1 MATEQ
6 PRASVHTIGCRLNQ
20 AETALLADQLQK
32 AGYRLVEFGKP
43 TELLVLNTCSVTE
56 RAESDCRYV
65 IRLTQ
70 RRSPRVFIAVTGCY
84 AQTGVEALRR
94 IPGIDLIVG
103 TQYKMQLPEY
113 LPPSSA
119 LRKQPAPQVL
129 HTRTIGREDFELS
142 GTGEYSL
149 TRANLKIQD
158 GCNFMCAFCIIP
170 FARGHERS
178 RHWQD
183 VLREAK
189 ELAAQGHREL
199 VLTGVNIGRYSQ
211 GGLTLLDLIQRL
223 EAIPEVERIRISSI
237 EPTTIPDALLE
248 HMATSSKLCPY
259 LHIPLQSGDDAILQ
273 TMNRRYS
280 VVEYRAFIEKALSVV
295 PELAL
300 GTDVMVGF
308 PGEGEPEFQNTI
320 SLLSELP
327 FAYFHVFSFSQRPG
341 TAAGGL
347 ENQVSPRA
355 ITRRRQ
361 LLAELSRAK
370 RIAFYQRYI
379 GRTVKVLFEVQD
391 ADLWTGLTDNF
402 MRVGVRSQHDLSNV
416 FRDVLII
423 GTLDGLALG
432 NDIEYDRNAPPLQI
446 LAEKGSHAIAVL
458 S

>member
-1 MATEQ
+1 
-6 PRASVHTIGCRLNQ
+6 
-20 AETALLADQLQK
+20 
-32 AGYRLVEFGKP
+32 
-43 TELLVLNTCSVTE
+43 
-56 RAESDCRYV
+56 
-65 IRLTQ
+65 
-70 RRSPRVFIAVTGCY
+70 
-84 AQTGVEALRR
+84 
-94 IPGIDLIVG
+94 
-103 TQYKMQLPEY
+103 
-113 LPPSSA
+113 
-119 LRKQPAPQVL
+119 
-129 HTRTIGREDFELS
+129 
-142 GTGEYSL
+142 
-149 TRANLKIQD
+149 
-158 GCNFMCAFCIIP
+158 
-170 FARGHERS
+170 
-178 RHWQD
+178 
-183 VLREAK
+183 
-189 ELAAQGHREL
+189 
-199 VLTGVNIGRYSQ
+199 
-211 GGLTLLDLIQRL
+211 
-223 EAIPEVERIRISSI
+223 
-237 EPTTIPDALLE
+237 
-248 HMATSSKLCPY
+248 MATSSKLCPY